1 MKIIVT
7 TALPTLHVQTAS
19 RPSPIPNSRP
29 APRRPPTP
37 AFSTPTFPSPLLPP
51 PRPPPPGTPHPAPPP
66 PQSRPGHLVDLL
78 EHYIRGCRAA
88 GGARQAASSPAGRI
102 SLAGAGDGEA
112 FVQVRSGRGREDAAP
127 AGLVRGLVPIHPAS
141 RFSGRDE
148 YRRGGR
154 LGHGKRPWGGF
165 GERPCPGAVC
175 RLGDGVL
182 LHAPSRPQSGG
193 LWVARSTWPFPR
205 RHPAC
210 RGSLPRAGA
219 SGPRA
224 AREFGPQRT
233 NERSPSLLRRHR

>member
-1 MKIIVT
+1 M
-7 TALPTLHVQTAS
+7 S
-19 RPSPIPNSRP
+19 
-29 APRRPPTP
+29 RRP
-37 AFSTPTFPSPLLPP
+37 
-51 PRPPPPGTPHPAPPP
+51 PAPPP
-66 PQSRPGHLVDLL
+66 SPTPAPPRPAPTPAPGIRPAHLSLSTPTPPPPAARDTTPRTPPPPPSRPGHLVDLL

-112 FVQVRSGRGREDAAP
+112 FVQVRSGQVRSGRGREDAAP

-165 GERPCPGAVC
+165 GERPCPRAVC

-193 LWVARSTWPFPR
+193 LWVARSTWPFHR
-205 RHPAC
+205 RRPAC

-233 NERSPSLLRRHR
+233 NERSPSLLRRHG